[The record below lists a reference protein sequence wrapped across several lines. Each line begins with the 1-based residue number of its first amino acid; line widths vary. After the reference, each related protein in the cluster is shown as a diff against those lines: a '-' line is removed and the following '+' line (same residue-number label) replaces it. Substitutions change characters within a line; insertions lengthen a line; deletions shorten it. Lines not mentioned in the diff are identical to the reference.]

1 MVQKD
6 GLDLGAINTLL
17 VKKVEELTIYAV
29 EQNKTTQAQQ
39 ALLIELQ
46 KQLEVLKK
54 QVNTK

>member
-46 KQLEVLKK
+46 KQLEALKK
-54 QVNTK
+54 QVNPK